1 MSTGLLTMSDREIER
16 VTVIKRITEKQLKQS
31 EGAKLLKLSSRQ
43 IRRLVKDYRRLGSA
57 GLISKR
63 RGKVSN
69 RYKGDDFKEQI
80 RQLVSQHY
88 YDFGPTFAAEKLL
101 EVHGLKISKERL
113 RHWMVEWNLWRA
125 KHEKITIH
133 QSRERRACF
142 GELIQIDGCFSRSKA
157 QKIKSARLSQQ

>member
-113 RHWMVEWNLWRA
+113 LFIRAVNVELALGSLFKLMAVFRGQ
-125 KHEKITIH
+125 KHK
-133 QSRERRACF
+133 
-142 GELIQIDGCFSRSKA
+142 K
-157 QKIKSARLSQQ
+157 